1 MCAHLTVYLV
11 HIGKRGIPGPML
23 THLNFDPR
31 FQTGLLESVFIRLTG
46 FKSDDTLKN
55 RVRESYL
62 KHPGRWWGA
71 VAEEWDRKLLL
82 ELEQPLPGLTAQ
94 FPGRF

>member
-1 MCAHLTVYLV
+1 
-11 HIGKRGIPGPML
+11 ML

-62 KHPGRWWGA
+62 KHHGGGGGRWRRSGIENSYLNLSNPFL
-71 VAEEWDRKLLL
+71 V
-82 ELEQPLPGLTAQ
+82 
-94 FPGRF
+94 

>member
-1 MCAHLTVYLV
+1 
-11 HIGKRGIPGPML
+11 ML

-46 FKSDDTLKN
+46 FKSDDTLTN

-62 KHPGRWWGA
+62 KHHAGGGGGGGG
-71 VAEEWDRKLLL
+71 VGSKTLT